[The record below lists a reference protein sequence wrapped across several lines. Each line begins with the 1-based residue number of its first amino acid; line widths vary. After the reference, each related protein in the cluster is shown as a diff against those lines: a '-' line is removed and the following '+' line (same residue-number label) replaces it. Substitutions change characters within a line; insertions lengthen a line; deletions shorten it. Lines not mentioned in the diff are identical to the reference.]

1 MHGQLSPRAGPVKTG
16 TPLTLAPDGYVIA
29 APGEPFDMICA
40 NSPIG
45 DQIHG
50 FAIATV
56 ETYKKQFRMGDK
68 YRIDYIGPDG
78 QIYLI
83 DDATGPNAGQQ
94 RTVMHSYESTGQI
107 TTTSSFGSTP
117 VVGNTGEFWPGDIA
131 ADTIN
136 ANINTAIGRGSD
148 VVNTYLETVPT
159 IDTTRLIVNIPANF
173 TRLVGFNYFYNG
185 VIYDYALTDWLD
197 SNYDQALVRGR
208 KLYLSNPVTAAAT
221 DMVIQGYR
229 VPALPTQDS
238 DVIEMNP
245 EFVKL
250 MAAALTEAGDAA
262 MPGYD
267 PEASTARSQVWFR
280 EAMDVRQNMI
290 NDWLSDTR
298 GIPL

>member
-1 MHGQLSPRAGPVKTG
+1 MPSYQSQTRAQIRQAVGYLAYARQLFFADTVAT
-16 TPLTLAPDGYVIA
+16 VM
-29 APGEPFDMICA
+29 APGFPTF
-40 NSPIG
+40 NKVR
-45 DQIHG
+45 Q
-50 FAIATV
+50 
-56 ETYKKQFRMGDK
+56 Y
-68 YRIDYIGPDG
+68 PDDTLLG
-78 QIYLI
+78 RGLYF
-83 DDATGPNAGQQ
+83 ATGPNAGQQ

-148 VVNTYLETVPT
+148 VVNTYIEAIPT
-159 IDTTRLIVNIPANF
+159 IDSTRMIVDIPANF

-185 VIYDYALTDWLD
+185 VIYNYALTDWLD
-197 SNYDQALVRGR
+197 SNYDQAMVRGR
-208 KLYLSNPVTAAAT
+208 KLYLSNAVQSSAT
-221 DMVIQGYR
+221 DMVVQGYR

-290 NDWLSDTR
+290 SDWLSDTR